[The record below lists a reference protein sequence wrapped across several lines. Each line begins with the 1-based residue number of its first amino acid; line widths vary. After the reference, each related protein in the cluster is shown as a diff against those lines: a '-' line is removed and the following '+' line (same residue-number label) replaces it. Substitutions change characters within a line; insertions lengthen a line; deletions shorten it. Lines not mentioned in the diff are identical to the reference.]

1 MKYKKAFAAVAALAM
16 TLSVIAAPAP
26 ADGKSSFLNIGIVAS
41 AAKIG
46 KVTQNGLTYEL
57 YDQIKADGV
66 VKNNAA
72 FVVGSEDTTGCI
84 TIPEGI
90 YANGSYYKIY
100 KISSKAFANNNM
112 SGIDMHNAYSLFSIY
127 KDAFYCCKNL
137 TEVALPYN
145 LSKDFDTRN
154 TFLTC
159 TSFKSFVDVPCA
171 NYKVID
177 GILYNKEATKLL
189 VYPQAKT
196 DFEFTMPATV
206 EECIVGLNNN
216 FDYVKNIKIAD
227 GLSDEQLEKNARVF
241 FGILGSV
248 RRNDILFNGEP
259 VYTKDEN
266 NASEPVINPVLKEVF
281 YEKFADC
288 TTISN
293 EYAKDYAAYIA
304 NTIPDENDSDLAKA
318 VKLHDWLCGHVKY
331 DPVVSYAISQGKD
344 DDDKRNHCDASA
356 FLHYVKADGG
366 FYKEDGLYTVCDG
379 YARAYKLLM
388 NAAGISCERV
398 HGEPTVKNGYG
409 HAWNIFR
416 LNDKDDD
423 PTNDRYY
430 YVDATWDSAPEVYTY
445 FMKGGKEG
453 TGNHGTSYKNWSLSS
468 SDAFNVLPKEGDYLP
483 NFGDADHDGRL
494 SVNDYKA
501 IKAIISDGGFD
512 DNADVN
518 ADGQVDDEDADI
530 MAKYILNK
538 RGDTNADGVIDEAD
552 VRRITQSVGLNI
564 FGTEYDVNLDG
575 IADQADID
583 MVETMIGVKTQA
595 LPKIEKRLF
604 NDILYHTAPEF
615 ASGDIDGSGFYN
627 SADSLM
633 LRGIVADE
641 AEGIHDSYTEE
652 QRARADINHDGKIDN
667 ADSELLNE
675 YLNNSLNGDTI
686 SFCQFLL
693 NKLMK

>member
-1 MKYKKAFAAVAALAM
+1 MKYKKAFAAAAALAM
-16 TLSVIAAPAP
+16 SIAAVAAPIP
-26 ADGKSSFLNIGIVAS
+26 ADGKTSFLNIGITAS

-46 KVTQNGLTYEL
+46 TVTQNGLTYEL
-57 YDQIKADGV
+57 YDKINNNGIAMP
-66 VKNNAA
+66 NAA

-304 NTIPDENDSDLAKA
+304 NTILDENDSDLAKA

-398 HGEPTVKNGYG
+398 HGVPTAKEDVA

-423 PTNDRYY
+423 PNNDRYY
-430 YVDATWDSAPEVYTY
+430 YVDVTWDAKSGIYTN
-445 FMKGGKEG
+445 FMNGGKEG
-453 TGNHGTSYKNWSLSS
+453 TGAHGTRYKKWSLSS
-468 SDAFNVLPKEGDYLP
+468 SDAFDVLPEEGGYLP
-483 NFGDADHDGRL
+483 KFGDADHDGRL

-501 IKAIISDGGFD
+501 IKTIIAEGGYD

-518 ADGQVDDEDADI
+518 ADGQVNDEDADI
-530 MAKYILNK
+530 MAKYILIK
-538 RGDTNADGVIDEAD
+538 RGDANANGVIDESD
-552 VRRITQSVGLNI
+552 IRKISRSVELNI
-564 FGTEYDVNLDG
+564 FETEYDINLDG
-575 IADQADID
+575 TADQEDVE
-583 MVETMIGVKTQA
+583 MVKNMEGVKTKSVA
-595 LPKIEKRLF
+595 RLENRLF
-604 NDILYHTAPEF
+604 SDIIYQTTPEF
-615 ASGDIDGSGFYN
+615 DFGDIDGSGSHN
-627 SADSLM
+627 SADTLL
-633 LRGIVADE
+633 LRGIIADE
-641 AEGIHDSYTEE
+641 ANGIHDSYTEE